1 MFTVRFRY
9 VLVIFPT
16 KRERQHNLSLIF
28 FSLIWLISIMLALPL
43 YTASDLKQLFS
54 DERCEISVN
63 ICHEQNVRWQ
73 SMIISKDTY
82 TVAVLVI
89 QYALP
94 LASIAF
100 VYSRIASR
108 MGTRLANRRTS
119 TRNNNNNS
127 LTTTAQT
134 VQSPHVGSGGVKSM
148 DSTQAAAI
156 NEETVTAS
164 PPDRQNRSTSVPAI
178 NSTTAAESNER
189 RRKSLADRHRRTNL
203 LLISIV
209 IIFAFAWLPLNC
221 FHLANTFGW
230 LKSYSVPA
238 FALCH
243 IFAICSACLNP
254 LSYAFFNHNFRAE
267 FIAIFQ
273 WLGLL

>member
-1 MFTVRFRY
+1 

-16 KRERQHNLSLIF
+16 KRDRQHNLSLFF
-28 FSLIWLISIMLALPL
+28 FSLIWLISILLALPL
-43 YTASDLKQLFS
+43 YTASDLKLLFS
-54 DERCEISVN
+54 DERCGISVS

-73 SMIISKDTY
+73 QMLISKDIY

-119 TRNNNNNS
+119 TRNNNNS
-127 LTTTAQT
+127 LTTSQLPQLTAQ
-134 VQSPHVGSGGVKSM
+134 QSPHDGGVGGGVAKSM
-148 DSTQAAAI
+148 DGTQAGTQAQH
-156 NEETVTAS
+156 
-164 PPDRQNRSTSVPAI
+164 DRQNRSTSVPVI
-178 NSTTAAESNER
+178 NSTNTGMGRDAATESNER

-209 IIFAFAWLPLNC
+209 IIFATAWLPLNC

-243 IFAICSACLNP
+243 VFAICSACLNP

-273 WLGLL
+273 WLGLM